1 MKNIHTSLAVL
12 VGKLIHKGFIRA
24 AVDIND
30 ILYEVMQKIDTEEED
45 MESQDTNDSSVAAN
59 LIGLREDGTVSNMN
73 QGYTLEPFFSNY
85 GDLE

>member
-1 MKNIHTSLAVL
+1 MSVYTSLATL
-12 VGKLIHKGFIRA
+12 VNELTRNGFIRA
-24 AVDIND
+24 AADIND
-30 ILYEVMQKIDTEEED
+30 ILYEVMQKIDTDEAEE
-45 MESQDTNDSSVAAN
+45 ESQDTNDSAVAAN